1 MLFPTID
8 FAIFFVFV
16 LGTTAVARA
25 LGNTANKLVL
35 IAASLLFYSFWSI
48 AFAAIMVGVVA
59 LAFAVGWFN
68 QRIRSRRIRIAILT
82 IAIIIVV
89 GDLAYFKYYNYLLSL
104 LMNSSLLDI
113 LGLHLNFIAV
123 ATPVAI
129 SFFTFHAISYMV
141 DTFTHR
147 SVPSR
152 SFIDVLLYISFFPHL
167 VAGPIVRAASFIPQL
182 QEKPDRTAIPY
193 AEALML
199 IFSGLWKKMIAA
211 NYLAVTIVEPVF
223 NAPSAYGSGDLALAA
238 TAYAFQIYFDFS
250 AYSSIAIGL
259 AAILGYRFPENFN
272 QPYRS
277 LSVQEFWRR
286 WHITLSTWLRDYVYI
301 PLGGSR
307 RKTPRIVINLMI
319 TMVLGGLWHG
329 ANTTFLVWGAVHGL
343 ALVWVHLW
351 HMTKTSGRLKALL
364 SYRVLAWLL
373 TFLFLICTWIVFRAP
388 DLTTAGEYFSGIFT
402 RPQAPDMASL
412 LVVLLI
418 ALGFIGQFIPPT
430 WRGSWSIWLADRGLG
445 AQIGLFGAAMVGL
458 MLIAPPESAPFIY
471 FQF

>member
-1 MLFPTID
+1 MPPR
-8 FAIFFVFV
+8 A
-16 LGTTAVARA
+16 GARL

-35 IAASLLFYSFWSI
+35 IAASLLFYSFWSV
-48 AFAAIMVGVVA
+48 AFAGIMVAVVA
-59 LAFAVGWFN
+59 LTFAVGWAN
-68 QRIRSRRIRIAILT
+68 QRIASRPLKIAILT

-89 GDLAYFKYYNYLLSL
+89 GDLAYFKYYNFVLSL
-104 LMNSSLLDI
+104 LLNSSLLDM

-129 SFFTFHAISYMV
+129 SFFTFHSISYMV
-141 DTFTHR
+141 DTFSKK
-147 SVPSR
+147 SVSSK

-182 QEKPDRTAIPY
+182 GRNPDRTAIPY

-223 NAPSAYGSGDLALAA
+223 NAPLAYSSGDLALAA
-238 TAYAFQIYFDFS
+238 VAYAFQIYFDFS

-286 WHITLSTWLRDYVYI
+286 WHITLSSWLRDYVYI

-307 RKTPRIVINLMI
+307 RKTPRIIINLMI

-329 ANTTFLVWGAVHGL
+329 ANLTFLVWGTVHGL

-351 HMTKTSGRLKALL
+351 HMTKLSGQLKVQL
-364 SYRVLAWLL
+364 SYRVFAWLV
-373 TFLFLICTWIVFRAP
+373 TFLFLIATWIVFRSP
-388 DLTTAGEYFSGIFT
+388 DLPTAGDYFTGIFT
-402 RPQAPDMASL
+402 RPGAPDLGSFL
-412 LVVLLI
+412 IVFLI
-418 ALGFIGQFIPPT
+418 ALGFAGQFIPPT
-430 WRGSWSIWLADRGLG
+430 WRATMASWLSARTLG

-458 MLIAPPESAPFIY
+458 MLIAPSESAPFIY